1 MTSAYKMSAV
11 FIVNL
16 CTIIYRRL
24 SIFVYLCRSAS
35 SDLLNSITSIRGLIP
50 PRERNGVLILDPIP
64 ETSSYGIDNLKAA
77 PQGFC
82 LSCPSVGILVHQP
95 QPQKPDIRR
104 CRSSACLLQPAP
116 GRIPLDYQNKT
127 INVQSW
133 PLQFSHDTSTMSHLC
148 CRLPRDNLPSMEPRA
163 HTYWLQCM

>member
-1 MTSAYKMSAV
+1 MYNYIQAP
-11 FIVNL
+11 
-16 CTIIYRRL
+16 
-24 SIFVYLCRSAS
+24 SIFVYLCRSAT
-35 SDLLNSITSIRGLIP
+35 SDLLNSITSVRGLIP
-50 PRERNGVLILDPIP
+50 PRERNGDLISDPIP